1 MSSFCASSTSLSAS
15 ALDLATSL
23 AAHVRPKSKRSW
35 DAVTLVDP
43 KSPELE
49 SPVTEL
55 IDRARPRLPAPESW
69 GSRGARA
76 WFTRCWAAT

>member
-35 DAVTLVDP
+35 DAVTLADP
-43 KSPELE
+43 KSPVLAL
-49 SPVTEL
+49 PLNEL
-55 IDRARPRLPAPESW
+55 IDRARPRLPEPESW

-76 WFTRCWAAT
+76 WFTRCCDAT